1 MIKAGEA
8 RLRQAGR
15 AEWEQQKHNEKCQ
28 ALDKKIAKDQ
38 ARLWKA
44 CCRAAKRRW
53 AEWARYPEG
62 IKDVKRQYKYCLI
75 ELVEERP
82 HLKRQH
88 TRVEELPLHMWILSG
103 RN

>member
-1 MIKAGEA
+1 MKVGVF
-8 RLRQAGR
+8 QAVVLHVRCCSLVRGDFISLHYPAASPLVMDGPTDFGCR
-15 AEWEQQKHNEKCQ
+15 CVSL
-28 ALDKKIAKDQ
+28 ALG
-38 ARLWKA
+38 A
-44 CCRAAKRRW
+44 CN
-53 AEWARYPEG
+53 PEG

>member
-1 MIKAGEA
+1 MLLIV
-8 RLRQAGR
+8 
-15 AEWEQQKHNEKCQ
+15 NEKCQ

-53 AEWARYPEG
+53 TEWAHYPEG

-75 ELVEERP
+75 ELVEERT

-88 TRVEELPLHMWILSG
+88 VTNLGSIRTRGIL
-103 RN
+103 